1 MKRYMNI
8 LMLLVA
14 TAMLLPAAFV
24 SCAKVEFSDGVQ
36 SVKGKEMSRT
46 SVISFDVDWS
56 AYGFEGGSHPDCL
69 TVVLNRI
76 QNATL
81 HYVYDIDSEGNLI
94 ERPAVET
101 PEAPE
106 TPEIPENSETPEV
119 PETPE
124 APAQTLADEPETDV
138 PADLPSTDEPE
149 AGVEDEETEEQAN
162 PFEIYNGLYSMMA
175 VAAHD
180 ARDYVIPDIEVFP
193 DSIAYRMRD
202 LVVRVP
208 EMPESERIAFKLLDI
223 NPLYPTIRWVNP
235 LYHVKSTSGTHKL
248 ISSAEGND
256 NVVHLVPE
264 QMTRNITFSID
275 IHVEEGVKV
284 DHILGVISGVP
295 SDAQFISGQV
305 SEKNTSKMPFL
316 MAQENTELQSGKLTF
331 KGDVNVFGLFPS
343 ADISFRTGLG
353 ILNVIVYAS
362 AKDEAGNTH
371 TRMFHDSINMKE
383 QIEEAEIMLQT
394 EDRTGYRLSGTSP
407 VRLDSETNWALT
419 LKKLLSGSGQG
430 FEIWK
435 ENDTEDEEGLN
446 PEI

>member
-8 LMLLVA
+8 LMLVVA

-56 AYGFEGGSHPDCL
+56 AYGFESGSHPDCL

-94 ERPAVET
+94 ERPAAET
-101 PEAPE
+101 PETPE
-106 TPEIPENSETPEV
+106 TPEIPENSETPD
-119 PETPE
+119 
-124 APAQTLADEPETDV
+124 APAQTLAEEPETDV

-149 AGVEDEETEEQAN
+149 ADVEDEETEEQAN

-264 QMTRNITFSID
+264 QMTRNITFSVD
-275 IHVEEGVKV
+275 IYVEEGVKV

-305 SEKNTSKMPFL
+305 SDKNTSKMPFI
-316 MAQENTELQSGKLTF
+316 MAQENTELQSGRLTF

-362 AKDEAGNTH
+362 AKDEAGNTY

-407 VRLDSETNWALT
+407 VRLDSKTNWALT

>member
-8 LMLLVA
+8 LMLVVA

-56 AYGFEGGSHPDCL
+56 AYGFESGSHPDCL

-94 ERPAVET
+94 DRPAAET
-101 PEAPE
+101 PDTPE
-106 TPEIPENSETPEV
+106 TPEIPEV

-124 APAQTLADEPETDV
+124 TPVQTLADEPETD
-138 PADLPSTDEPE
+138 EPE
-149 AGVEDEETEEQAN
+149 ADVEDEETEEQAN

-305 SEKNTSKMPFL
+305 SDMNTSKMPFL
-316 MAQENTELQSGKLTF
+316 MAQENTELQSGRLTF

-362 AKDEAGNTH
+362 AKDEAGNTY

-394 EDRTGYRLSGTSP
+394 DDRTGYRLSGTSP
-407 VRLDSETNWALT
+407 VRLDAKTNWALT

>member
-1 MKRYMNI
+1 MKRCMNI
-8 LMLLVA
+8 LMLVVA

-56 AYGFEGGSHPDCL
+56 AYGFESGSHPDCL

-94 ERPAVET
+94 ERPTAET
-101 PEAPE
+101 PETPE
-106 TPEIPENSETPEV
+106 TPEIPEV

-124 APAQTLADEPETDV
+124 APAQTLADEPETD
-138 PADLPSTDEPE
+138 EPE
-149 AGVEDEETEEQAN
+149 ADVEDEETEEQAN

-264 QMTRNITFSID
+264 QMTRNITFSVD
-275 IHVEEGVKV
+275 IYVEEGVKV

-362 AKDEAGNTH
+362 AKDEAGNTY

-407 VRLDSETNWALT
+407 VRLDSKTNWALT

>member
-8 LMLLVA
+8 LMLVVA

-56 AYGFEGGSHPDCL
+56 AYGFESGSHPDCL

-94 ERPAVET
+94 ERPVAET
-101 PEAPE
+101 PDTPE
-106 TPEIPENSETPEV
+106 TPEIPEV
-119 PETPE
+119 PETPD
-124 APAQTLADEPETDV
+124 APAQTLADEPETD
-138 PADLPSTDEPE
+138 EPE
-149 AGVEDEETEEQAN
+149 ADVEDEETEEQAN

-305 SEKNTSKMPFL
+305 SDKNTSKMPFI
-316 MAQENTELQSGKLTF
+316 MAQENTELQSGRLTF

-343 ADISFRTGLG
+343 ADISFRTGRG
-353 ILNVIVYAS
+353 IMYVIVYSS
-362 AKDEAGNTH
+362 A
-371 TRMFHDSINMKE
+371 
-383 QIEEAEIMLQT
+383 
-394 EDRTGYRLSGTSP
+394 
-407 VRLDSETNWALT
+407 
-419 LKKLLSGSGQG
+419 
-430 FEIWK
+430 
-435 ENDTEDEEGLN
+435 
-446 PEI
+446 